1 MVPSF
6 CLIDLSRIK
15 FLLSA
20 VIFLG
25 CVGCTTNK
33 NMKLTDSNTESQ
45 YFAISKSLE
54 RQWKVNLSYL
64 ATEGSQ
70 SPALELRTTYS
81 DPSSASPVR
90 HGERFSLGD
99 IMFVSPVTEG
109 STFLGADYDLG
120 LTTAELEHTFS
131 RSYPFTVG
139 LSFGILFMDMDVNV
153 HELGQDNTQV
163 LSYSKFH
170 PKAGVDLSYALH
182 PKLSISAYAGRSYDL
197 DDVRT
202 LQYGVALSLSPVK
215 SLELSARA
223 YTFRSNFDSEKSSL
237 DIHHN
242 GTALG
247 VKLNF

>member
-1 MVPSF
+1 MRSIRFPGFSWVLF
-6 CLIDLSRIK
+6 
-15 FLLSA
+15 SA
-20 VIFLG
+20 MIFLG

-45 YFAISKSLE
+45 YFAISKSLD

-64 ATEGSQ
+64 STEGSQ
-70 SPALELRTTYS
+70 SPVLELHTTYS
-81 DPSSASPVR
+81 ESSNSSGASPVR
-90 HGERFSLGD
+90 YVERFSLGD
-99 IMFVSPVTEG
+99 IMFVSPVTQG
-109 STFLGADYDLG
+109 STFLGADYDLN

-139 LSFGILFMDMDVNV
+139 LSFGILFMDMDINF

-170 PKAGVDLSYALH
+170 PKAGMDFSYALH

-197 DDVRT
+197 GDVRT
-202 LQYGVALSLSPVK
+202 FQYGVALALSPVK

-223 YTFRSNFDSEKSSL
+223 YTFRANFDGAGSL
-237 DIHHN
+237 LDMHHN